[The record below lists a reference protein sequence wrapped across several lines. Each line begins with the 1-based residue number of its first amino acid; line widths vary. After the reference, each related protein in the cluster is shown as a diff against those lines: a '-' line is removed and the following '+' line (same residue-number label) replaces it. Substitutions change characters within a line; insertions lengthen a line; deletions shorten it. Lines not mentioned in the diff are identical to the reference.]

1 MIVKGYYIWIRK
13 ADGQFDTIFA
23 PTTDFEKLRKYID
36 GFEDVEYV
44 NHTGGEK
51 KFYENEK
58 EGLFRQMLELNN
70 L

>member
-13 ADGQFDTIFA
+13 ADGQFDTIFV

-51 KFYENEK
+51 NFTKTKKRVYFVK
-58 EGLFRQMLELNN
+58 C
-70 L
+70 